1 MKTLLR
7 VLACLVAAVFAI
19 LFVGYTTI
27 YAFAFGFSKGC
38 AEGESYKKP
47 FRDAGF
53 YERFPSLLAAQFGFL
68 QARNDSGRTDAD
80 PATGLARRVNGLAA
94 KIPRNLTSND
104 VVILAN
110 TLMPAPWLRERT
122 EQFIDEVMRFT
133 VRRTGEDQEVVV
145 DFSDIKARLKG
156 GVGLRT
162 AMEILQSRPEKA
174 DWQRPDGSLPLMSQ
188 VDLLLAA
195 RPPRQQLDE
204 LAPMIRSQLSD
215 LADMLPEKQVLG
227 QGAIK
232 LTPEEEEFWAY
243 LKGFLDWGWLASLA
257 FLLFVIGF
265 GVRSWKGLALWTGF
279 PLLVVGLALLSLS
292 GGGVI
297 EAIGRYLAQVLN
309 SPGGEEMRAFKEC
322 TAPAMWDSMLAI
334 VNGMAVNLLSTVR
347 SIGWAVAIVGVVA
360 LLAGSVS
367 GKKVPGEEP

>member
-1 MKTLLR
+1 M
-7 VLACLVAAVFAI
+7 
-19 LFVGYTTI
+19 
-27 YAFAFGFSKGC
+27 
-38 AEGESYKKP
+38 
-47 FRDAGF
+47 
-53 YERFPSLLAAQFGFL
+53 
-68 QARNDSGRTDAD
+68 
-80 PATGLARRVNGLAA
+80 NGLAA

-156 GVGLRT
+156 EVGLRT

-347 SIGWAVAIVGVVA
+347 SIGWTIAIVGVVA

>member
-80 PATGLARRVNGLAA
+80 PASGLARRMNGLAA

-156 GVGLRT
+156 EVGLRT

>member
-156 GVGLRT
+156 EVGLRT